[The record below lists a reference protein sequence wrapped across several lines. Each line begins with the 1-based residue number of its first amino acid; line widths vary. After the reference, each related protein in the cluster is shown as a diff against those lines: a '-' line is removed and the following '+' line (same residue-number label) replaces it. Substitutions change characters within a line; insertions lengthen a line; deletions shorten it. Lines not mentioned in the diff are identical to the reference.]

1 MPSRRPKR
9 AKTASGKLIS
19 ARAVA
24 KSVRKPLPPAGKAF
38 KVRKP
43 ARSAWRKE
51 LER

>member
-9 AKTASGKLIS
+9 ANNATRKAIS

-24 KSVRKPLPPAGKAF
+24 KSVRKPLPPPGKAF